1 MRRMS
6 LPLIFV
12 DSYDLAEAF
21 TYRGHVLKLPRK
33 VFLATQSLI
42 LHPLTLLFR
51 PQQVKIEI

>member
-21 TYRGHVLKLPRK
+21 TYRGHVLKLPREI
-33 VFLATQSLI
+33 FLATQSLT
-42 LHPLTLLFR
+42 LHSPTLLFW
-51 PQQVKIEI
+51 PQRVKIEL